1 MIDWLRAVIP
11 CTHPEPINGGRVLKI
26 TREGEMEWQ
35 SECKLSVPG
44 SDDAH
49 IYVRSDPSGPGS
61 LLYIDGNPTKFIQ
74 GHNLWGTDDLIGL
87 VYEFMDRLCPMIG
100 ATPTHQDRLAWLTGN
115 YELKCIDINYTWHL
129 NSQNDVLAWLR
140 SAEYNAHLRFRGRG
154 TFRGS
159 TLYFAQNSR
168 RSSLK
173 CYSKGVEVNAPG
185 HKLPERLRTPFMLD
199 WAAKSLRIE
208 LRSMTLD
215 LKRRG
220 LHKASMWAHNTPS
233 EIHQEMLSGLEM
245 TGSYIIPEDQL
256 PKLPARLQ
264 AAYIAWRDGY
274 DLRSMYPRPTFYRYR
289 RELLKFDIDIATL
302 QAKDISNVVPLIRVL
317 EARPVSV
324 PEWALGTDLYF
335 DPPKRAA

>member
-35 SECKLSVPG
+35 SECKLSVRG

-49 IYVRSDPSGPGS
+49 IYVRSDPSGPDS

-87 VYEFMDRLCPMIG
+87 VYEFMNRLCPMIG
-100 ATPTHQDRLAWLTGN
+100 ATPTDQDRLAWLTGN

-129 NSQNDVLAWLR
+129 SNRSDVLAWIR
-140 SAEYNAHLRFRGRG
+140 SAEYAAHLRFRGRG
-154 TFRGS
+154 TLKGS

-173 CYSKGVEVNAPG
+173 CYSKGEEVNAPG
-185 HKLPERLRTPFMLD
+185 HKLPERLRTPEILT
-199 WAAKSLRIE
+199 WADKSLRIE
-208 LRSMTLD
+208 IRLMTLD

-220 LHKASMWAHNTPS
+220 LHKALMWAHNTPS
-233 EIHQEMLSGLEM
+233 EMHQEMLSGLEM
-245 TGSYIIPEDQL
+245 NENHTLPDFRIPD
-256 PKLPARLQ
+256 LPARLVMV
-264 AAYIAWRDGY
+264 YRAWQQGD
-274 DLRSMYPRPTFYRYR
+274 DLRAMLPKNTFYRYR
-289 RELLKFDIDIATL
+289 RQLLPFGIDIATL
-302 QAKDISNVVPLIRVL
+302 QSKEPNNVVPLIRVL
-317 EARPVSV
+317 EAKPVSV
-324 PEWALGTDLYF
+324 PEWALGTELYF